1 MESFGISLYDNIL
14 PTVDHTLRDISCH
27 HVRRA
32 VTEGEKDLAEEEMAA
47 NVKCQHKAQRTNT
60 RQFPLCS

>member
-1 MESFGISLYDNIL
+1 MESFGISQYDNIL
-14 PTVDHTLRDISCH
+14 PTADHISRDISCH
-27 HVRRA
+27 HARRA

-47 NVKCQHKAQRTNT
+47 NVKCQRKVQRTNT